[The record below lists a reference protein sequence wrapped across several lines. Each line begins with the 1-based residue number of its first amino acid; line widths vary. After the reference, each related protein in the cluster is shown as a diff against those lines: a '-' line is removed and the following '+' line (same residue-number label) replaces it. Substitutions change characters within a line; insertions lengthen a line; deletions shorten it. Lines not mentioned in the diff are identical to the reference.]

1 MNMRLATIIAIATVS
16 SLFSLQEANAQEGGA
31 RPGARFSFAP
41 NTWKVEQPRTP
52 SGYGS
57 GPQGSVRHGSMPKTG
72 SNFLGLTPQALTRP
86 QPQPQPQLAAA
97 PRLAPIAQQ
106 SVNAQPSFT
115 NFIPQLKTPPAFQAQ
130 FGNPLNPP
138 VVAQAPAPMQAL
150 PQAPLSNTQAVSGKL
165 RKPTTSNARTAVS
178 GVLRPRRQP
187 PAQIAKAA
195 PPIESYG
202 KGMGYVPGTYLP
214 MGSGMTSTAS
224 VSGVIKSHR
233 R

>member
-1 MNMRLATIIAIATVS
+1 MNMRFATIIAIAAAS
-16 SLFSLQEANAQEGGA
+16 SLFSLQAANAQEGA
-31 RPGARFSFAP
+31 RPGARFSYAP
-41 NTWKVEQPRTP
+41 NTWRIEQPRTP

-57 GPQGSVRHGSMPKTG
+57 GPQGSVRHGSMPRTG

-86 QPQPQPQLAAA
+86 QPQPQLAAV

-115 NFIPQLKTPPAFQAQ
+115 NLIPQLKTPPAFQAQ

-150 PQAPLSNTQAVSGKL
+150 PQTPLSNNQAVSGKL
-165 RKPTTSNARTAVS
+165 RKPARSNATTAVS

-202 KGMGYVPGTYLP
+202 KGVGYVPGAYLP
-214 MGSGMTSTAS
+214 MGSGMSSTTS
-224 VSGVIKSHR
+224 VSGVIKTHR